1 MKFFAGLVVLI
12 VSLLSASAKAATLV
26 LIPGFQESGMA
37 WRFQHVTSS
46 LEASGWVDGG
56 NLILTPQGVVNHRP
70 LAKRPKKVVYT
81 LELPN
86 QRSITQQAAVL
97 DHYLRVLAAERK
109 EPLSL
114 VGHSA
119 GGLVGRY
126 WLVTAQSV
134 PVDTLI
140 TIATPHL
147 GTPWADFSEVAIN
160 TPLAEL
166 AASLGLDLAS
176 AQPLSKELREERPG
190 NFLYWLNHQPHPA
203 IRYVAIVRNS
213 QRPDSMDLVVPPHSQ
228 AMTKVFALQGQT
240 ETVLSEGQHFINAND
255 GYRIAAILAPPQL
268 RKK

>member
-1 MKFFAGLVVLI
+1 MKCFACLTVLV
-12 VSLLSASAKAATLV
+12 VSLLSPVAQAATLV

-56 NLILTPQGVVNHRP
+56 HLTLTPQGVVNHRP

-86 QRSITQQAAVL
+86 QHSITQQAAVL
-97 DHYLRVLAAERK
+97 DHYLKVLAAQRK

-126 WLVTAQSV
+126 WLVTAHSV

-140 TIATPHL
+140 TIATPHI
-147 GTPWADFSEVAIN
+147 GTPWADFSEVALN

-166 AASLGLDLAS
+166 AAGLGFDLAS
-176 AQPLSKELREERPG
+176 AQPLSRELREERPG

-213 QRPDSMDLVVPPHSQ
+213 QRPDSMDLVVPPQSQ
-228 AMTKVFALQGQT
+228 TMAKVFALQGQT

-255 GYRIAAILAPPQL
+255 GYRIATILAQPPL
-268 RKK
+268 VKK